1 MVYIKAVFN
10 LRVIILVILGVV
22 FSVSAQAS
30 VKYKFVVTSGPSTTS
45 HKPCMAEL
53 VLSDSAVAAGEA
65 MKDDIESLRIVKRNG
80 VREQLNLILE
90 TVALCP
96 GLLRRKRV
104 T

>member
-45 HKPCMAEL
+45 HKPFMAEL